1 MVKRTS
7 RKPKRTS
14 RRPRRNGD
22 QWSAMAAR
30 QRRSKAALLAKH
42 SGNVV
47 DKHPRDLK
55 KGDLIWYQINLG
67 PVMAE
72 VTAIFFQSS
81 DMERREVIRLPGG
94 SQIETTL
101 ALDPSYLGAVGVKAN
116 ARSYDVKWFIVARD
130 EHGHVS
136 KDAWLRKW
144 GTPSRAKLAK
154 LMDAARA
161 SGSKIV
167 EAMIVPAD
175 AWQHAMD
182 EMATKAVVARNPSHE
197 IRKVEGWRSRSSRA
211 WSHQKH
217 GRVKTVRWDLLVD
230 GRWVQSFRTKA
241 AAKKYYE
248 REVARGAAWH
258 AWPDGTKA
266 WGVP

>member
-1 MVKRTS
+1 MKRTS
-7 RKPKRTS
+7 RKPKAAE
-14 RRPRRNGD
+14 D
-22 QWSAMAAR
+22 QWSRMAAE
-30 QRRSKAALLAKH
+30 QRHYKQALLSDA
-42 SGNVV
+42 SVAV
-47 DKHPRDLK
+47 QDVHPRHLV
-55 KGDLIWYQINLG
+55 KGDRVWYQTGAG
-67 PVMAE
+67 PRVAE
-72 VTAIFFQSS
+72 VVGF
-81 DMERREVIRLPGG
+81 DDGYWGRREHIRVPGEHTVT
-94 SQIETTL
+94 ITTL
-101 ALDPSYLGAVGVKAN
+101 SLDPRYLGAAPGYWGGPAGLKQN

-197 IRKVEGWRSRSSRA
+197 IKKVEGWRSRSSRA
-211 WSHQKH
+211 WGHQKH

-248 REVARGAAWH
+248 REAARGAAWH
-258 AWPDGTKA
+258 VWPDGTKA